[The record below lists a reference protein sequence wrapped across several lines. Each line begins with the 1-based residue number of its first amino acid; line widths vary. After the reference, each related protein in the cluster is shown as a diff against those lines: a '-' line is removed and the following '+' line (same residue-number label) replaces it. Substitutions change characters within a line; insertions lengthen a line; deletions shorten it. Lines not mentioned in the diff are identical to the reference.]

1 MLAAGALV
9 ASLLAVGSAPAGAE
23 EIKVGDANKATAEVG
38 ADYSACVKPA
48 DADAGFADTAGLG
61 AEEAINCL
69 AYYGITTGKTATTF
83 DPGSNVTRSQMAL
96 FLSRAADAAG
106 VDLSG
111 GKMSA
116 DFGDIADQ
124 GENRQAAI
132 QALARNGILM
142 GRGDMSF
149 APDEDITRAEMA
161 VAMVS
166 FVRKASPG
174 LFDAMGNLKTGSAL
188 TDPKLAVLDYFADS
202 RASQPVAVDTAISQ
216 AYELGITTGYPDAT
230 FRPAGRSTKSRCR
243 AAGVYGRGGR
253 RQDRSSALQPTQGDR
268 GGQELLGGHRG
279 SEPGPAGV
287 GA

>member
-9 ASLLAVGSAPAGAE
+9 ASLLAVSSAPAGAA
-23 EIKVGDANKATAEVG
+23 EIKAGDANKAAPSVTAG
-38 ADYSACVKPA
+38 FSACVGGA
-48 DADAGFADTAGLG
+48 MDGAGFADTVGLG
-61 AEEAINCL
+61 AEGAIDCL

-83 DPGSNVTRSQMAL
+83 DPGENVRRSQMAL

-124 GENRQAAI
+124 GEDRQAAI
-132 QALARNGILM
+132 QALARNGILA
-142 GRGDMSF
+142 GRDGGF
-149 APDEDITRAEMA
+149 EPDEDITRAEMA

-174 LFDAMGNLKTGSAL
+174 LFDAMGNLKTGSAS

-230 FRPAGRSTKSRCR
+230 FRTAGRSTKSRCR